1 MLRPHGVRGEVVVES
16 RTDNPERFAPG
27 ARLLAGPDDEL
38 EVAESRPHRGALLV
52 RFTGI
57 DARDAAETLRGRDL
71 AVPEETVPEAPE
83 GTYYHYQLLGCRVRD
98 AAAGELGEVV
108 DVAEDGG
115 GLILVV
121 EGEAPG
127 GGRRRVPVPFV
138 AALLR
143 RVDVGRREIEVELP
157 EGLVEACASRS

>member
-57 DARDAAETLRGRDL
+57 DDRDAAETLRGRDL

>member
-1 MLRPHGVRGEVVVES
+1 VLRPHGVRGEVVVES

>member
-1 MLRPHGVRGEVVVES
+1 VLRPHGVRGEVVVES

-57 DARDAAETLRGRDL
+57 DDRDAAETLRGRDL